1 MFLRVYQTYNNV
13 QNEPI
18 NRRTNESVN
27 IASGNIDER
36 RGRFSRWSQK
46 IRESDR
52 AAYSE
57 LFRAMSP
64 KLVRYAYGI
73 TKDEASAYDVLQD
86 VFLKLWEMR
95 QKLNP
100 ESSLQSLLYTM
111 TRNASLNVNRRE
123 GYLVHDDQVMELSD
137 VKNAV
142 SSHSSDEKL
151 DAQDLAEKIEGWIQ
165 ELPERRKEAFI
176 LSRRHEFSHREISE
190 IMGLSER
197 TVNTHIF
204 LALKH
209 LRSKL
214 DALQN
219 DR

>member
-1 MFLRVYQTYNNV
+1 M
-13 QNEPI
+13 QNESTK
-18 NRRTNESVN
+18 RRTDESVDIALSN
-27 IASGNIDER
+27 IEER
-36 RGRFSRWSQK
+36 RGRFANWSRR

-57 LFRAMSP
+57 LFKVMSP
-64 KLVRYAYGI
+64 KLVRYAFGI

-86 VFLKLWEMR
+86 VFLKLWEIR
-95 QKLNP
+95 HKLNP

-123 GYLVHDDQVMELSD
+123 GYLVHDEQAMKLSD
-137 VKNAV
+137 AKSSV
-142 SSHSSDEKL
+142 SQYSSAEKL
-151 DAQDLAEKIEGWIQ
+151 EARDLSEKIEAWID

-176 LSRRHEFSHREISE
+176 LSRRHSFSHKEISE

-219 DR
+219 DH

>member
-1 MFLRVYQTYNNV
+1 M
-13 QNEPI
+13 
-18 NRRTNESVN
+18 
-27 IASGNIDER
+27 
-36 RGRFSRWSQK
+36 WSQK
-46 IRESDR
+46 IRESDQ

-57 LFRAMSP
+57 LFEAMSS

-86 VFLKLWEMR
+86 VFLKLWEIR
-95 QKLNP
+95 HKLNP

-111 TRNASLNVNRRE
+111 TRNASLNMNRRQ
-123 GYLVHDDQVMELSD
+123 GYLVHDEQVLELSD
-137 VKNAV
+137 VRNAV
-142 SSHSSDEKL
+142 SQYSSDEKL
-151 DAQDLAEKIEGWIQ
+151 DARDLAERIETWIN
-165 ELPERRKEAFI
+165 ELPERRKEAFV
-176 LSRRHEFSHREISE
+176 LSRRHNFSHKEISE